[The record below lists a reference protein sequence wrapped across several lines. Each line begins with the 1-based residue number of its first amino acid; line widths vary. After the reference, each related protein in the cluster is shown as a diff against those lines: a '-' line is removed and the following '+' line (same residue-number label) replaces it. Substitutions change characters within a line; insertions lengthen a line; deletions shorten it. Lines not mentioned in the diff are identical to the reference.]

1 MDTVSENLKEQGDG
15 EDKRILISPFILIF
29 QVKQEI
35 LNRIDENKVFAQNI
49 SSDAFLLFWSFS
61 LLKKVKEWINVLV

>member
-35 LNRIDENKVFAQNI
+35 LNRIDESKVFAQNI
-49 SSDAFLLFWSFS
+49 SSDAFLLF
-61 LLKKVKEWINVLV
+61 